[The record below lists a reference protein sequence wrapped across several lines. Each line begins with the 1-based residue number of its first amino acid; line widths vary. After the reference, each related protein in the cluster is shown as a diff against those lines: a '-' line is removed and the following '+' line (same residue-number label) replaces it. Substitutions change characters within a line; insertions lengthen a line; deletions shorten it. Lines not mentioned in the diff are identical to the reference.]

1 MRQINSEG
9 IIMSNVREYLFVGL
23 VLASICVLGYLAD
36 YSTIYTVDGPP
47 RYTVESVE
55 WGIMD
60 YRVYFYDSYSQA
72 DCGGVW
78 TLSFFQLAVV
88 FSVIILVIYLVKLI
102 R

>member
-1 MRQINSEG
+1 
-9 IIMSNVREYLFVGL
+9 MSSVREYVFVGL

-36 YSTIYTVDGPP
+36 YSTIYVIDGPP
-47 RYTVESVE
+47 RYTVKSVE

-60 YRVYFYDSYSQA
+60 YRVDFQDSYSPL

-88 FSVIILVIYLVKLI
+88 FSVIILVLCLVKLI